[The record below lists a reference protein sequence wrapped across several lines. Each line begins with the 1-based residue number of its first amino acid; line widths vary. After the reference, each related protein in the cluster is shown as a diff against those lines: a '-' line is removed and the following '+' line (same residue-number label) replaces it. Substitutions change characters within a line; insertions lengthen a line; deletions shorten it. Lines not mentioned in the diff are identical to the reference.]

1 MGIQQM
7 FPRTGPDGSY
17 KSVDLFFTNVCT
29 VTKELCVKTLCSSCR
44 HILYNRINHLWA
56 FFSALSHLF
65 CICNVKF
72 QHLQT
77 FLVFICILIHSRV
90 IPQLWNQV
98 RPETKYQADVQPFFF
113 SKRKPILDMQGLCFL
128 VKFSHRNHVVRLI
141 KWLLMLFPVLESH
154 VLRPPHKYMS

>member
-1 MGIQQM
+1 M

-56 FFSALSHLF
+56 FFFWSHSSVL
-65 CICNVKF
+65 
-72 QHLQT
+72 HLQREVST
-77 FLVFICILIHSRV
+77 FADFSRV
-90 IPQLWNQV
+90 HLHFNTFKSHTPTMKPSTT
-98 RPETKYQADVQPFFF
+98 RDETPGRRSTFFF

-141 KWLLMLFPVLESH
+141 K
-154 VLRPPHKYMS
+154 